1 MQHADQQLIASRKEI
16 DDLKAALDEHAIVA
30 ITDPQGRI
38 TYVNDKFCAIS
49 KYARAELLGQDH
61 RIINSG
67 FHPTEFIRDLWT
79 TITHGKVWKGEI
91 KNKAKDGSFY
101 WVDTT
106 IVPFL
111 DEQGKPRQ
119 YVAIRADITERKRVE
134 QEVRQLNADLE
145 RRVRERTTELE
156 AANQELEAFS
166 YSVSHDLRAPLRGVD
181 GYVRILKEDY
191 ADRLDA
197 EGNRLLEVVSSEARR
212 MGQLIDDL
220 LAFSRLGR
228 QQMQSATIDLAALT
242 RSVFERLTATAPNP
256 TVRLELKSLP
266 SALGDQAMLRQVFAN
281 LIGNAVKFTRH
292 QAVPI
297 VEVGG
302 SIRNGELTCY
312 IKDNGVGFDEAY
324 GHKLFGVFQ
333 RLHSE
338 ADFEGTGVGLAL
350 LQRVIQ
356 RHGGRVWAEGKLNH
370 GATFYFTLPTK
381 NIPNA

>member
-1 MQHADQQLIASRKEI
+1 MQHGDQELRASLKEI
-16 DDLKAALDEHAIVA
+16 ADLKSALDEHAIVA

-49 KYARAELLGQDH
+49 KYAREELLGQDH

-191 ADRLDA
+191 ADRLEA
-197 EGNRLLEVVSSEARR
+197 EGNRLLDVVSGEARR

-228 QQMQSATIDLAALT
+228 QPMQSAPIDLAALT
-242 RSVFERLTATAPNP
+242 RSVFERLTAAAPNP
-256 TVRLELKSLP
+256 PVRLELKPLP
-266 SALGDQAMLRQVFAN
+266 PALGDQAMLRQVLAN
-281 LIGNAVKFTRH
+281 LIGNAIKFTRH
-292 QAVPI
+292 QPAPI
-297 VEVGG
+297 VAVGG
-302 SIRNGELTCY
+302 SIRDGEQTCY

-338 ADFEGTGVGLAL
+338 AEFEGTGVGLAL
-350 LQRVIQ
+350 VQRIVQ

-381 NIPNA
+381 NNPNP